1 MIIIIIKVVGGD
13 LMKRLLLFFSLVLIF
28 ILNTIP
34 LNAYAYSYGDPNE
47 EKVAEVYKQMKEKLN
62 ENPPN
67 FAEAKTIFGTVKEEI
82 DMHMGPEPSEAV
94 LKALE
99 EKEKETVIKDM
110 EKILVLNIARRME
123 NIEKNFNEYDTS
135 KRLLAKAF
143 ATYEALS
150 PVVQAKDATV
160 DKQMKEEFDRAL
172 QSLGN
177 PGLFGVGKKESNI
190 NQFKKSKEVILTT
203 LQKQFKLKSLEVGH
217 FTESATEQTKQSEAA
232 GKKEWTD
239 LSKMKNWI
247 PIIVLVVVIVG
258 VIIYTMA
265 KKKK

>member
-1 MIIIIIKVVGGD
+1 
-13 LMKRLLLFFSLVLIF
+13 MKRLFLFFSLILIF
-28 ILNTIP
+28 ILNNTS
-34 LNAYAYSYGDPNE
+34 LTAFAYSYGDPNE

-62 ENPPN
+62 QEPPN
-67 FAEAKTIFGTVKEEI
+67 FAEAKAIFETVKEEI
-82 DMHMGPEPSEAV
+82 DMHMGSEPSEAV

-99 EKEKETVIKDM
+99 EKEKETVIEDM
-110 EKILVLNIARRME
+110 EKILVLNIARRLE

-150 PVVQAKDATV
+150 PVVQATDATL
-160 DKQMKEEFDRAL
+160 DKQMKDEFDRAL

-190 NQFKKSKEVILTT
+190 DEFKKSKETILTS
-203 LQKQFKLKSLEVGH
+203 LQKQFELKSLEVGH
-217 FTESATEQTKQSEAA
+217 FTESATEKEETVE
-232 GKKEWTD
+232 KKEWTD

-247 PIIVLVVVIVG
+247 PIIVLGVVILGVVV
-258 VIIYTMA
+258 YTIA